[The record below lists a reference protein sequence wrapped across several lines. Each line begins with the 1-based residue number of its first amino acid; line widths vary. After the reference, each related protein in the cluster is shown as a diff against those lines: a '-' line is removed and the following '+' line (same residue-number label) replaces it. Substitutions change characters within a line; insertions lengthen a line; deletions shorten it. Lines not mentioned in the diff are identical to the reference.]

1 MTPAAFITTPTKKG
15 GVYMARSEQID
26 ILLYKAQQ
34 DEKVVRCL
42 MDDSEISDE
51 VIGFHVQQA
60 IEKLLK
66 ALLVHLNIDFPKT
79 HVLEL
84 LVELLEANGVR
95 MPEEMADIGSLT
107 SFAVAFRYDDLPFE
121 NSFDRAEGLRSVV
134 LVREWVTNSLTQ
146 L

>member
-1 MTPAAFITTPTKKG
+1 
-15 GVYMARSEQID
+15 MARSEQID

-84 LVELLEANGVR
+84 LVLQKFRAN
-95 MPEEMADIGSLT
+95 LFW
-107 SFAVAFRYDDLPFE
+107 SFSRAFE
-121 NSFDRAEGLRSVV
+121 NR
-134 LVREWVTNSLTQ
+134 
-146 L
+146 

>member
-1 MTPAAFITTPTKKG
+1 
-15 GVYMARSEQID
+15 MARSDQVN
-26 ILLYKAQQ
+26 ILLCKAQQ

-66 ALLVHLNIDFPKT
+66 ALLVHLNIDYPKT

-84 LVELLEANGVR
+84 LIELLEANGVR
-95 MPEEMADIGSLT
+95 MPEEMTGIGSLT

-121 NSFDRAEGLRSVV
+121 NSFDRAEGLRSVIV
-134 LVREWVTNSLTQ
+134 VREWVTNSLSQ
-146 L
+146 I